1 MEHHKKRRVV
11 ITGIGPVTP
20 VGTGKDVFWES
31 LKFGKSGIAK
41 VKNHESPEWQQID
54 IRIAGEVKDFSLDK
68 HFSEQKLL
76 KTMNKDM
83 DKVTQFA
90 VVAAKLAI
98 DDSLIDFSKLN
109 TERVSTFVGTG
120 IGGIQTTCAD
130 QLALLN
136 GGQKKVGVR
145 SIIRLMPNA
154 PSGYIGILWGLKGR
168 AKNDSTACASGLD
181 SMLDALNWIRLNK
194 ADIVITGGVEA
205 TIHPLCV
212 ASFSNM
218 GALSKRDC
226 PPEEASCPFSKER
239 DGFVMGE
246 GAVVCVFEELE
257 HAKKRGA
264 KIYAEVIGG
273 AGTCDAS
280 HITAPHE
287 TGDGAA
293 RAMLETL
300 QDAEIRPE
308 DVNYIHAH
316 GTSTPLNDARETLAI
331 KRVFGEH
338 SKKLAVSSSK
348 SMTGHLIGAAGPT
361 GVSACALTI
370 HTGIITPTINYQTPD
385 PDCDLDYVPN
395 KSREQKV
402 NIGLISSLGFGGH
415 NTVLALKKYAE

>member
-1 MEHHKKRRVV
+1 MQEKRRVV
-11 ITGIGPVTP
+11 ITGIGPVTCIG
-20 VGTGKDVFWES
+20 VGKNDFWNS
-31 LKFGKSGIAK
+31 LKSGISG
-41 VKNHESPEWQQID
+41 VKRISNAEAPEWQGID
-54 IRIAGEVKDFSLDK
+54 VKIGGEVRNFNPTSYFNDPKVSR
-68 HFSEQKLL
+68 SIQ
-76 KTMNKDM
+76 KDM

-98 DDSLIDFSKLN
+98 DDSKIDFSKIN

-120 IGGIQTTCAD
+120 IGGITTTCND
-130 QLALLN
+130 QIALIN

-154 PSGYIGILWGLKGR
+154 PSGFIGIMWGLKGR
-168 AKNDSTACASGLD
+168 AKSDSTACASGLD
-181 SMLDALNWIRLNK
+181 SVIDALNWIRLNK
-194 ADIVITGGVEA
+194 ADVVITGGTEC
-205 TIHPLCV
+205 TLNPLSM

-226 PPEEASCPFSKER
+226 PPEMASCPFSKER

-246 GAVVCVFEELE
+246 GATIFVFEELE

-264 KIYAEVIGG
+264 KIYAEVVGG

-293 RAMLETL
+293 RAMIDAIK
-300 QDAEIRPE
+300 DAELKPE

-316 GTSTPLNDARETLAI
+316 GTSTPLNDARETFAI
-331 KRVFGEH
+331 KKAFGDH
-338 SKKLAVSSSK
+338 AKKLAISSSK

-361 GVSACALTI
+361 GVAASALTI
-370 HTGIITPTINYQTPD
+370 ENSIITPTINYQTPD
-385 PDCDLDYVPN
+385 TDCDLDYVPN
-395 KSREQKV
+395 KAREQKV
-402 NIGLISSLGFGGH
+402 NVALISSLGFGGH
-415 NTVLALKKYAE
+415 NSVLILKKVIN

>member
-1 MEHHKKRRVV
+1 MQERRIV

-20 VGTGKDVFWES
+20 IGIGKDIFWDS
-31 LKFGKSGIAK
+31 LKSGKSGINK
-41 VKNHESPEWQQID
+41 IKDSESPEWQAID
-54 IRIAGEVKDFSLDK
+54 VRIGGEVKDFLLEKYFPDP
-68 HFSEQKLL
+68 KLL
-76 KTMNKDM
+76 KTLNKDM
-83 DKVTQFA
+83 DRVTQFA
-90 VVAAKLAI
+90 VTAAKLAI
-98 DDSLIDFSKLN
+98 DDSTIDFSKLN

-120 IGGIQTTCAD
+120 IGGIQTTCSD
-130 QLALLN
+130 QMALFT

-194 ADIVITGGVEA
+194 ADVVITGGAEA
-205 TIHPLCV
+205 TIHPLSM

-218 GALSKRDC
+218 GALSKRNC
-226 PPEEASCPFSKER
+226 PPEMASCPFSKER
-239 DGFVMGE
+239 DGFIMGE
-246 GAVVCVFEELE
+246 GSSVFVFEELE

-293 RAMLETL
+293 RAMIETL
-300 QDAEIRPE
+300 KDAQIKPE

-316 GTSTPLNDARETLAI
+316 GTSTPLNDARETFAI
-331 KRVFGEH
+331 KRVFGDH
-338 SKKLAVSSSK
+338 IKKLAVSSSK

-361 GVSACALTI
+361 GTAVCALTI
-370 HTGIITPTINYQTPD
+370 QNGIITPTINYQTPD
-385 PDCDLDYVPN
+385 PDCNLDYVPN
-395 KSREQKV
+395 KAREQKV
-402 NIGLISSLGFGGH
+402 NVALVSSLGFGGH
-415 NTVLALKKYAE
+415 NTVLALKKFVE

>member
-1 MEHHKKRRVV
+1 MNMRRIV
-11 ITGIGPVTP
+11 ITGIGPVTCI
-20 VGTGKDVFWES
+20 GTGNNEFWNS
-31 LKFGKSGIAK
+31 LINGKSGVSTIKDADK
-41 VKNHESPEWQQID
+41 DEWKMID
-54 IRIAGEVKDFSLDK
+54 VTIAGEIKGFTLEKYFNDP
-68 HFSEQKLL
+68 KLL
-76 KTMNKDM
+76 RSLQKDM

-98 DDSLIDFSKLN
+98 EDSKIDFSKMN

-120 IGGIQTTCAD
+120 IGGINTTCND
-130 QLALLN
+130 QISLLT
-136 GGQKKVGVR
+136 GGQKKIGVR

-194 ADIVITGGVEA
+194 ADVVITGGTEC
-205 TIHPLCV
+205 TINPLSI

-226 PPEEASCPFSKER
+226 PPEMASCPFSKER
-239 DGFVMGE
+239 DGFIMAE
-246 GAVVCVFEELE
+246 GAVVFVLEELE
-257 HAKKRGA
+257 HARKRGA

-273 AGTCDAS
+273 AATCDAS

-293 RAMLETL
+293 RAITGALL
-300 QDAEIRPE
+300 DGEIKPE
-308 DVNYIHAH
+308 EINYIHAH

-331 KRVFGEH
+331 KRVFGNH
-338 SKKLAVSSSK
+338 AKKIAISSSK
-348 SMTGHLIGAAGPT
+348 SMTGHLIGAAGPC
-361 GVSACALTI
+361 GVAVTALTI
-370 HTGIITPTINYQTPD
+370 TNSIITPTINYQTPD

-395 KSREQKV
+395 KAREQKV
-402 NIGLISSLGFGGH
+402 NIALISSLGFGGH
-415 NTVLALKKYAE
+415 NTVLALKKIQV

>member
-1 MEHHKKRRVV
+1 MQERRVV

-20 VGTGKDVFWES
+20 VGIGKDIFWEN
-31 LKFGKSGIAK
+31 LKSGKSGIGK
-41 VKNHESPEWQQID
+41 VKDFESPEWQQVD
-54 IRIAGEVKDFSLDK
+54 VRIAGEVKDFSLEK
-68 HFSEQKLL
+68 YFSDSRLL

-98 DDSLIDFSKLN
+98 DDSSIDFSKLN

-130 QLALLN
+130 QIALLT

-194 ADIVITGGVEA
+194 ADVVITGGVEA

-226 PPEEASCPFSKER
+226 LPEEASCPFSKER

-246 GAVVCVFEELE
+246 GSTICVFEELE

-287 TGDGAA
+287 TGEGAA
-293 RAMLETL
+293 RAMIETIK
-300 QDAEIRPE
+300 DAEIRPE
-308 DVNYIHAH
+308 DVDYIHAH
-316 GTSTPLNDARETLAI
+316 GTSTPLNDTRETLAI
-331 KRVFGEH
+331 KKVFGDH
-338 SKKLAVSSSK
+338 AKKLAISSSK

-361 GVSACALTI
+361 GVTACALTI

-385 PDCDLDYVPN
+385 PNCDLDYVPN
-395 KSREQKV
+395 KAREQKV
-402 NIGLISSLGFGGH
+402 NVGLVSSLGFGGH
-415 NTVLALKKYAE
+415 NTVLALKRYVN

>member
-1 MEHHKKRRVV
+1 MQKRRIV

-20 VGTGKDVFWES
+20 IGIGNSAFWDS
-31 LKFGKSGIAK
+31 LKSGKSGIAK
-41 VKNHESPEWQQID
+41 VKNSESPEWQAID
-54 IRIAGEVKDFSLDK
+54 VRIAGEVKDFSLDK
-68 HFSEQKLL
+68 YFTDPKLL
-76 KTMNKDM
+76 KSMNKDM
-83 DKVTQFA
+83 DKVTKFA

-98 DDSLIDFSKLN
+98 EDSFIDFSKLN

-130 QLALLN
+130 QMALYT

-154 PSGYIGILWGLKGR
+154 SSGYIGIIWGLKGR

-194 ADIVITGGVEA
+194 ADVVITGGAES
-205 TIHPLCV
+205 TIHPLSM

-218 GALSKRDC
+218 GALSKRNC
-226 PPEEASCPFSKER
+226 PPEMASCPFSKER
-239 DGFVMGE
+239 DGFIMSE
-246 GAVVCVFEELE
+246 GSSILVFEELE

-273 AGTCDAS
+273 GATCDAS

-293 RAMLETL
+293 RAIIETL
-300 QDAEIRPE
+300 KDAQIKPE

-316 GTSTPLNDARETLAI
+316 GTSTPLNDARETFAI
-331 KRVFGEH
+331 KTVFGGH
-338 SKKLAVSSSK
+338 AKKLAITSSK

-361 GVSACALTI
+361 GTAVCALTI
-370 HTGIITPTINYQTPD
+370 NTGIITPTINYQTPD
-385 PDCDLDYVPN
+385 PDCDLDYTPN
-395 KSREQKV
+395 KARELKV
-402 NIGLISSLGFGGH
+402 NVGLISSLGFGGH
-415 NTVLALKKYAE
+415 NTVLALRRYV

>member
-1 MEHHKKRRVV
+1 MQQKRRVV
-11 ITGIGPVTP
+11 ITGIGPVTCIG
-20 VGTGKDVFWES
+20 VGKNDFWNN
-31 LKFGKSGIAK
+31 LRNGVSG
-41 VKNHESPEWQQID
+41 VKRLSNAEAPEWQGID
-54 IRIAGEVKDFSLDK
+54 VKIGGEVRNFNPASYFNDPKISR
-68 HFSEQKLL
+68 SIQ
-76 KTMNKDM
+76 KDM

-98 DDSLIDFSKLN
+98 DNSKIDFSKIN

-120 IGGIQTTCAD
+120 IGGITTTCND
-130 QLALLN
+130 QIALIN

-154 PSGYIGILWGLKGR
+154 PSGFIGIMWGLKGR
-168 AKNDSTACASGLD
+168 AKSDSTACASGLD
-181 SMLDALNWIRLNK
+181 SVIDALNWIRLNK
-194 ADIVITGGVEA
+194 ADVVITGGTEC
-205 TIHPLCV
+205 TLNPLSM

-226 PPEEASCPFSKER
+226 TPEMASCPFSKER

-246 GAVVCVFEELE
+246 GATVFVFEELE

-264 KIYAEVIGG
+264 KIYAEVVGG

-293 RAMLETL
+293 RAMIEAIK
-300 QDAEIRPE
+300 DAEIKPE

-316 GTSTPLNDARETLAI
+316 GTSTPLNDARETFAI
-331 KRVFGEH
+331 KRAFGDH
-338 SKKLAVSSSK
+338 AKKLAVSSSK

-361 GVSACALTI
+361 GVAASALTI
-370 HTGIITPTINYQTPD
+370 ENSIITPTINYQTPD
-385 PDCDLDYVPN
+385 PECDLDYVPN
-395 KSREQKV
+395 KAREQKV
-402 NIGLISSLGFGGH
+402 NVALISSLGFGGH
-415 NTVLALKKYAE
+415 NSVLILKKLNN

>member
-1 MEHHKKRRVV
+1 MQKRRIV

-20 VGTGKDVFWES
+20 VGIGKSIFWDS
-31 LKFGKSGIAK
+31 LKAGKSGIAK
-41 VKNHESPEWQQID
+41 VRDFESPEWQQID
-54 IRIAGEVKDFSLDK
+54 VRIAGEVKDFLLEK
-68 HFSEQKLL
+68 HFSDPKLL
-76 KTMNKDM
+76 KSMNKDM

-98 DDSLIDFSKLN
+98 EDSLIDFSRLN

-181 SMLDALNWIRLNK
+181 SMLDALNWISLNK
-194 ADIVITGGVEA
+194 ADVVITGGTEA
-205 TIHPLCV
+205 TIHPLSM

-226 PPEEASCPFSKER
+226 LPEVASCPFSKER
-239 DGFVMGE
+239 DGFIMGE
-246 GAVVCVFEELE
+246 GATVVVFEELE
-257 HAKKRGA
+257 HAKARGA

-293 RAMLETL
+293 RAMIETL
-300 QDAEIRPE
+300 KDAQIKPE

-331 KRVFGEH
+331 KRVFGDH

-348 SMTGHLIGAAGPT
+348 SMTGHLIGGAGPT
-361 GVSACALTI
+361 GVAVCALTI

-395 KSREQKV
+395 KAREQKV
-402 NIGLISSLGFGGH
+402 NIGLVSSLGFGGH
-415 NTVLALKKYAE
+415 NTVLALRKYTE

>member
-1 MEHHKKRRVV
+1 MQKRRVV

-20 VGTGKDVFWES
+20 IGIGNPAFWDS
-31 LKFGKSGIAK
+31 LKFGKSGINK
-41 VKNHESPEWQQID
+41 VKDFENPEWQAID
-54 IRIAGEVKDFSLDK
+54 VRIAGEVKDFSLEK
-68 HFSEQKLL
+68 YFTEQRLL
-76 KTMNKDM
+76 KTLNKDL

-98 DDSLIDFSKLN
+98 DDSFIDFSKLN

-120 IGGIQTTCAD
+120 IGGIQTTCTD
-130 QLALLN
+130 QISLIN
-136 GGQKKVGVR
+136 GGQKRVGVR

-181 SMLDALNWIRLNK
+181 SMLDALNWIRLDK
-194 ADIVITGGVEA
+194 ADIVVTGGAEA
-205 TIHPLCV
+205 TIHPLSM

-218 GALSKRDC
+218 GALSKRNC
-226 PPEEASCPFSKER
+226 SPETASCPFSKER
-239 DGFVMGE
+239 DGFIMGE
-246 GAVVCVFEELE
+246 GSTIFVFEELE
-257 HAKKRGA
+257 HAKARGA

-293 RAMLETL
+293 RAMIETL
-300 QDAEIRPE
+300 KDAQIKPE

-316 GTSTPLNDARETLAI
+316 GTSTPLNDARETMAI
-331 KRVFGEH
+331 KRVFGNH
-338 SKKLAVSSSK
+338 AKKLAVTSSK

-361 GVSACALTI
+361 GTAVCALTI
-370 HTGIITPTINYQTPD
+370 QTGIITPTINYQTPD
-385 PDCDLDYVPN
+385 PDCDLDYIPN
-395 KSREQKV
+395 KAREQKV
-402 NIGLISSLGFGGH
+402 NVGLVSSLGFGGH
-415 NTVLALKKYAE
+415 NTVLALKRYVE

>member
-1 MEHHKKRRVV
+1 MNKRRVV

-20 VGTGKDVFWES
+20 VGTGKEDFWQS
-31 LKFGKSGIAK
+31 LVQGKSGIKKLKEANSK
-41 VKNHESPEWQQID
+41 EWELID
-54 IRIAGEVKDFSLDK
+54 IKIAGEVKDFVLENFFND
-68 HFSEQKLL
+68 QKLL
-76 KTMNKDM
+76 KSMQKDM

-98 DDSLIDFSKLN
+98 EDSKIDFTKMN
-109 TERVSTFVGTG
+109 TERVATFVGTG
-120 IGGIQTTCAD
+120 IGGITTTCND
-130 QLALLN
+130 QVALLT

-154 PSGYIGILWGLKGR
+154 PSGYIGIIWGLKGR
-168 AKNDSTACASGLD
+168 AKSDSTACASGLD

-194 ADIVITGGVEA
+194 ADIVVTGGSEC
-205 TIHPLCV
+205 TIHPLSV

-218 GALSKRDC
+218 GALSKRNC
-226 PPEEASCPFSKER
+226 PPEMASCPFSKER

-246 GAVVCVFEELE
+246 GSVIFIFEELE

-293 RAMLETL
+293 RAMTEAIK
-300 QDAEIRPE
+300 DAQIKPE
-308 DVNYIHAH
+308 DINYIHAH
-316 GTSTPLNDARETLAI
+316 GTSTPLNDARETFAI
-331 KRVFGEH
+331 KKVFGEH
-338 SKKLAVSSSK
+338 SKKIPVTSTK
-348 SMTGHLIGAAGPT
+348 SMTGHLIGSAGPLGT
-361 GVSACALTI
+361 AACALTI
-370 HTGIITPTINYQTPD
+370 DTGIVTPTINYQTPD

-395 KSREQKV
+395 KAREQKV
-402 NIGLISSLGFGGH
+402 NVGLVSSLGFGGH
-415 NTVLALKKYAE
+415 NTMLVLRKMTS

>member
-1 MEHHKKRRVV
+1 MQKRRVV

-20 VGTGKDVFWES
+20 VGIGKDLFWEN
-31 LKFGKSGIAK
+31 LKSGKSGIAK
-41 VKNHESPEWQQID
+41 VRDFESPAWQAID
-54 IRIAGEVKDFSLDK
+54 VRIAGEVNDFSLEK
-68 HFSEQKLL
+68 YFTEQKLL
-76 KTMNKDM
+76 KTLNKDM

-98 DDSLIDFSKLN
+98 EDSLIDFSKLN

-130 QLALLN
+130 QIALLN

-194 ADIVITGGVEA
+194 ADIVITGGTEA
-205 TIHPLCV
+205 TIHPLSM

-218 GALSKRDC
+218 GALSKRNC
-226 PPEEASCPFSKER
+226 PPEMASCPFSKER
-239 DGFVMGE
+239 DGFIMGE
-246 GAVVCVFEELE
+246 GATIVVFEELE

-273 AGTCDAS
+273 AATCDAS

-293 RAMLETL
+293 RAMIETL
-300 QDAEIRPE
+300 KDAEIKPE

-316 GTSTPLNDARETLAI
+316 GTSTPLNDSRETIAI
-331 KRVFGEH
+331 KRVLGDH
-338 SKKLAVSSSK
+338 AKKIAVSSSK

-361 GVSACALTI
+361 GTAACALTI

-395 KSREQKV
+395 KAREQKV
-402 NIGLISSLGFGGH
+402 NVGLVSSLGFGGH
-415 NTVLALKKYAE
+415 NTVLALRKYTE